1 MYLGVKAVEA
11 KENYMLLLTFENDEQ
26 RLFDMKPYLDFG
38 TVFRALKDPAMFNTA
53 HVFADTVGW
62 NNNADLDPEL
72 LYPNSQKIPSF
83 GGICTSAAQ

>member
-1 MYLGVKAVEA
+1 MYLGIKAVEP

-38 TVFRALKDPAMFNTA
+38 TVFRALKSPELFNTA

-62 NNNADLDPEL
+62 NNNADLDPEM
-72 LYPNSQKIPSF
+72 LYSNSLTIS
-83 GGICTSAAQ
+83 